1 MMTYDWSCIKHFSP
15 HCAYPGP
22 PLFLLDGSLPMTSRT
37 FNRLLLTGAAGG
49 LGRVLRTSLKPL
61 TNILRISDIA
71 LMEPAQAGEEAVR
84 CDLADAAGVRGL
96 LEGVDAVVH
105 MGGISVEGPW
115 EPILAANIAGLHN
128 LYEAARVQ
136 GVKRVIFASS
146 NHAIGF
152 NPRSRRIDANDP
164 VRPDGNYGVSKAF
177 GEALSR
183 FYWDRYGLETV
194 CLRIGSCFPEP
205 KDRRMLITWLS
216 YEDMSELVHC
226 SLTAPKVEHTI
237 VFGASANRDSWWD
250 NKAAAHLGWTPR
262 SNTEAYRARME
273 ALPPVDQSDQAELF
287 QGGGYTTMG
296 PYPF

>member
-1 MMTYDWSCIKHFSP
+1 MTTPQFD
-15 HCAYPGP
+15 
-22 PLFLLDGSLPMTSRT
+22 
-37 FNRLLLTGAAGG
+37 RLLLTGSAGG
-49 LGRVLRTSLKPL
+49 LGRVLRSSLKPL
-61 TNILRISDIA
+61 TRSLRLSDIA
-71 LMEPAQAGEEAVR
+71 PMDPAADGEEVMR
-84 CDLADAAGVRGL
+84 CDLADAPGVRAL

-128 LYEAARVQ
+128 LYEAARVH

-164 VRPDGNYGVSKAF
+164 MRPDGNYGVSKAF
-177 GEALSR
+177 GESLSR
-183 FYWDRYGLETV
+183 FYWDRYGIETV

-216 YEDMSELVHC
+216 YDDLSELVRC

-237 VFGASANRDSWWD
+237 VFGASANESPAGNSWWD
-250 NKAAAHLGWTPR
+250 NRHAAHLGWTPR
-262 SNTEAYRARME
+262 SNTEAFRARME
-273 ALPPVDQSDQAELF
+273 ALPPVDAAAPAERF
-287 QGGGYTTMG
+287 QGGSYVSMG

>member
-1 MMTYDWSCIKHFSP
+1 MTAPS
-15 HCAYPGP
+15 
-22 PLFLLDGSLPMTSRT
+22 

-49 LGRVLRTSLKPL
+49 LGRVLRSSLKPL
-61 TNILRISDIA
+61 TRILRVSDIVA
-71 LMEPAQAGEEAVR
+71 MDPPVAGEEAVR
-84 CDLADAAGVRGL
+84 CDLADAPGMRAL

-115 EPILAANIAGLHN
+115 EPILASNIAGLHN
-128 LYEAARVQ
+128 LYEAARVH
-136 GVKRVIFASS
+136 GVKRIIFASS

-152 NPRSRRIDANDP
+152 NPRSRRIDADDP

-216 YEDMSELVHC
+216 YDDMAELVRC

-237 VFGASANRDSWWD
+237 VFGASANRDGWWD
-250 NKAAAHLGWTPR
+250 NQAAAHLGWVPK

-273 ALPPVDQSDQAELF
+273 ALPPVDPNDPAERF

>member
-1 MMTYDWSCIKHFSP
+1 MTAP
-15 HCAYPGP
+15 
-22 PLFLLDGSLPMTSRT
+22 T
-37 FNRLLLTGAAGG
+37 FNRLLLTGAAGA

-61 TNILRISDIA
+61 AATLRVSDIA
-71 LMEPAQAGEEAVR
+71 AMDPAASGEEVVR
-84 CDLADAAGVRGL
+84 CDLADAKGVRAL

-128 LYEAARVQ
+128 LYEAARVH

-216 YEDMSELVHC
+216 YDDMTELVRC

-237 VFGASANRDSWWD
+237 VFGASANESSAGISWWD
-250 NKAAAHLGWTPR
+250 NSAAAHLGWVPK

-273 ALPPVDQSDQAELF
+273 ALPLPDPKDPAEQF